1 VKAFGLFVVIVAT
14 GCEEGAATP
23 APPAPVGSV
32 GIANLSQMP
41 PQTMYLTF
49 CAPCHAKDARGYAA
63 DHAPSLIN
71 PAFLEAANDY
81 YLRRSIAMG
90 RPGTSMAPY
99 SKAVGGPLDDSSID
113 RLVAYLRGQGPAA
126 KPLPAAGR
134 GDVTRGEP
142 LYQTWCRSCH
152 GDGKTRGEAPHL
164 ANPQF
169 LVVATDAFIHQAMVT
184 GRPGTKMEP
193 FTDKLSPQDMDD
205 IVAFVRDPTGK
216 APPKLETLPPPT
228 GKEPLVINP
237 KGKDPTFT
245 LTAEPPSN
253 EQKFVS
259 AAQVERALAAKQKM
273 IIIDARPQSDWMRVH
288 IPGAVSIPHHDLKR
302 LSEVPDDVWAIAYCA
317 CPHHLSGIVVDELR
331 KRGHKKAVILNEGIL
346 EWHRRGYPIVAAPGV
361 TAPPKE
367 PVMAPGTIQ

>member
-1 VKAFGLFVVIVAT
+1 
-14 GCEEGAATP
+14 
-23 APPAPVGSV
+23 
-32 GIANLSQMP
+32 
-41 PQTMYLTF
+41 
-49 CAPCHAKDARGYAA
+49 
-63 DHAPSLIN
+63 
-71 PAFLEAANDY
+71 
-81 YLRRSIAMG
+81 
-90 RPGTSMAPY
+90 
-99 SKAVGGPLDDSSID
+99 
-113 RLVAYLRGQGPAA
+113 
-126 KPLPAAGR
+126 
-134 GDVTRGEP
+134 
-142 LYQTWCRSCH
+142 
-152 GDGKTRGEAPHL
+152 
-164 ANPQF
+164 
-169 LVVATDAFIHQAMVT
+169 
-184 GRPGTKMEP
+184 
-193 FTDKLSPQDMDD
+193 MDD
-205 IVAFVRDPTGK
+205 VVAFVRDPTGK
-216 APPKLETLPPPT
+216 APPKSELLPPPT

-245 LTAEPPSN
+245 LTTEPPSN

-346 EWHRRGYPIVAAPGV
+346 EWHRRGYPIVAAPGI